1 MKIIMGADFGG
12 YELKEAIKENLLA
25 QGYDI
30 TDVSP
35 DGPITYQDAAK
46 QVAKG
51 VQSKEYDRGIAICGT
66 GMGVSIIANKFRG
79 VYAALCECVYT
90 ARRSKTIN
98 NTNVLCMGG
107 FVIGKV
113 LGCEMANAWLKA
125 EHLEGIDP
133 AEKEKCGKESLEIPK
148 AEEEAYSQV

>member
-1 MKIIMGADFGG
+1 MKVIIGADFGG
-12 YELKEAIKENLLA
+12 YHLKEAVKENLIKK
-25 QGYDI
+25 GYDI

-35 DGPITYQDAAK
+35 DGPLLYQDAAK
-46 QVAKG
+46 LVAKG
-51 VQSKEYDRGIAICGT
+51 VQSKEYERGIVMCGT

-107 FVIGKV
+107 FVVGNV
-113 LGCEMANAWLKA
+113 LGCEMANAWLEA
-125 EHLEGIDP
+125 EHLQGLDP
-133 AEKEKCGKESLEIPK
+133 AEKEKCGKESLAIPEAEAEI
-148 AEEEAYSQV
+148 YGD